1 MRGTRLSNVVKL
13 VVSIIACQMA
23 GLIGSMATTP
33 SIPTWYAALQKPSL
47 APPNWVFAPVWTALF
62 LLMGISAFLVWR
74 KGLNAPGVKLAL
86 SIFTLQLVINTLW
99 SFTFFGLR
107 SPLAGLVTISV
118 LWIAILLTIVLFF
131 RTDRVGAILLI
142 PYLLWVS
149 FASVLNAQILALNA

>member
-1 MRGTRLSNVVKL
+1 MRGTRLSNLVKL

-23 GLIGSMATTP
+23 GLIGSIATTP

-47 APPNWVFAPVWTALF
+47 APPNWVFAPVWTTLF
-62 LLMGISAFLVWR
+62 LLMGIAAFLVWR

-86 SIFTLQLVINTLW
+86 GIFTLQLVINTLW

-118 LWIAILLTIVLFF
+118 LWVAILLTIVVFF
-131 RTDRVGAILLI
+131 RISRVGAILLI